1 MSGGSPASR
10 AADGVQEKS
19 SSSPGREAVLSRIR
33 AALRNASGTPLPEPP
48 PLSSFAADRAELVRQ
63 LAENA
68 SRVDVEAH
76 IATTLEDARATLQQW
91 LTDLHA
97 SRFLYVPGPTLER
110 LGISQISS
118 SAPIPLFTNP
128 ADEEVRSLLDCPVG
142 VNEAAAAVSSTGTI
156 IEASGQGHSRLI
168 SLLPPVHIS
177 VVTSERIFPDLA
189 AWVDRANLGEA
200 FHSLSAFTLISGPSR
215 TADIEQ
221 TLTRGVHGPGQM
233 YMLVLDE
240 MT

>member
-1 MSGGSPASR
+1 MSGSSPTSR
-10 AADGVQEKS
+10 PVDGVQKE
-19 SSSPGREAVLSRIR
+19 SSSPPGRKAVLSGIR
-33 AALRNASGTPLPEPP
+33 AALRNATGTTWRDPP

-76 IATTLEDARATLQQW
+76 IAPTIEDARATLQQW

-156 IEASGQGHSRLI
+156 IE
-168 SLLPPVHIS
+168 
-177 VVTSERIFPDLA
+177 
-189 AWVDRANLGEA
+189 
-200 FHSLSAFTLISGPSR
+200 
-215 TADIEQ
+215 
-221 TLTRGVHGPGQM
+221 
-233 YMLVLDE
+233 
-240 MT
+240 